1 MRCDEDGEAK
11 QEVLSGSNIAAIAR
25 QNDINPEATKR
36 QNVNKE
42 STTEVKVWVEVGVLT
57 ESELKQLMD
66 RLVPGGGGFEESSNV
81 LKSSSILPVSMKDHL
96 GENASL
102 YVVSLR
108 NLPCHEIHSMRRMQ
122 VASTSLMS
130 LQDCLVEASRQ
141 LSDRHGD
148 VAFKHHVTE
157 QLAHLPSGFK
167 DTGGLRHL
175 QDVNSMLAKVQ
186 KKASKLAEAKAAK
199 AKADAE
205 DEQSAGESQ
214 QEPSESEGGS
224 EVEVVAKPVFVK
236 QEAGGR

>member
-1 MRCDEDGEAK
+1 MRRCDEDGDAK

-25 QNDINPEATKR
+25 QNDSNPQVTKR
-36 QNVNKE
+36 QNVNRE
-42 STTEVKVWVEVGVLT
+42 SINEVKISVEVGVLT

-81 LKSSSILPVSMKDHL
+81 LKSSSILPVNMKDHL

-157 QLAHLPSGFK
+157 QLAQLPSGFK

-175 QDVNSMLAKVQ
+175 HDIPSLLAKVQ
-186 KKASKLAEAKAAK
+186 KKASKLAEAKAK
-199 AKADAE
+199 AKAADD
-205 DEQSAGESQ
+205 DEPEGGSE
-214 QEPSESEGGS
+214 QEPSEREQMRQGQHQDFYQLSTS
-224 EVEVVAKPVFVK
+224 SA
-236 QEAGGR
+236 